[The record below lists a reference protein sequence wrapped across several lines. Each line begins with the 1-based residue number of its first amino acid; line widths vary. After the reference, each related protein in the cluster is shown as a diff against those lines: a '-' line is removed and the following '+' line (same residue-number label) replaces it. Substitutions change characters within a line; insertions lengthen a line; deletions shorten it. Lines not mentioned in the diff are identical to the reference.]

1 MATTKKA
8 TIKITQVNAS
18 MPDGRN
24 RVTGRYIKYY
34 TFKTF
39 IDHKGRK
46 TYYLNGKVS
55 TKDEGNAIFKDIK
68 KYGKNIERTDSSEE
82 VTYEEI
88 LRRLE
93 SSIDQYVEYIDDGRQ
108 YREACDR
115 NDKIRAEIAEIRAL
129 MSE

>member
-1 MATTKKA
+1 
-8 TIKITQVNAS
+8 

-46 TYYLNGKVS
+46 TYYLNDKET
-55 TKDEGNAIFKDIK
+55 TKDDGNEVFKDIK
-68 KYGKNIERTDSSEE
+68 KYGRDIARTDSSEE

-88 LRRLE
+88 IRRLE

-115 NDKIRAEIAEIRAL
+115 NAKIRAEIAEIRVL